1 MVLFS
6 EPAQAMRT
14 ALLVSAF
21 LLAFALSPVLRAAV
35 TTTTCGMQQDV
46 PESERLDN
54 TVKWTTASEQDNF
67 GYDVYRGTSE
77 DGPFQ
82 RINERTIPGH
92 GTTDETH
99 SYSYRD
105 SAIDPCQTYWY
116 YVESISTE
124 SVRER
129 FTPIFRAPP
138 KAGPSAA
145 PASATSS
152 G

>member
-1 MVLFS
+1 
-6 EPAQAMRT
+6 MRT
-14 ALLVSAF
+14 F
-21 LLAFALSPVLRAAV
+21 LLAATLLLASGLSQVARAAE
-35 TTTTCGMQQDV
+35 TLAACGIQDGV
-46 PESERLDN
+46 PDAERLDN

-67 GYDVYRGTSE
+67 GYNVYRGSSE

-82 RINERTIPGH
+82 RINERPIAGH

-105 SAIDPCQTYWY
+105 SAIDPCQAYWY
-116 YVESISTE
+116 YVESVSTNSE
-124 SVRER
+124 RER

-138 KAGPSAA
+138 KAGPDAA
-145 PASATSS
+145 PAHAGSA